1 MTLIA
6 TQLSHYGIVLATDSN
21 LTDSAYRF
29 ARQSR
34 KNFELP
40 HLRGGLSVAGC
51 WSVNG
56 IAMDEWMPRFIARP
70 ETFAG
75 GSLAA
80 FAGHLRMALESE
92 MLPAEKRLGS
102 MIHIAGYAREGDS
115 FHPEFY
121 FVRNFEKIEDD
132 GSYSGMSDTFASD
145 EQFWN
150 RDCQHR
156 ESPTGFSA
164 HGGEAHVYVNGFP
177 EGRIGYLAVQQ
188 CLIPFFGSMWGNPDW
203 RFHPPRSLQE
213 SMCYVRLFMAII
225 NGLFEVSDYPAPF
238 IGGEIQ
244 VIGIPPP

>member
-6 TQLSHYGIVLATDSN
+6 TQVSQYGIVLATDSN

-40 HLRGGLSVAGC
+40 HQRGGLSVAGC
-51 WSVNG
+51 WSVDG
-56 IAMDEWMPRFIARP
+56 VPMDEWMPRFIARP

-102 MIHIAGYAREGDS
+102 MIHIAGYAREGDG

-121 FVRNFEKIEDD
+121 FVRNFEKSEDD
-132 GSYSGMSDTFASD
+132 GRYSGISDTFASD
-145 EQFWN
+145 EHFWKGPIPKSG
-150 RDCQHR
+150 RSWYLWQP
-156 ESPTGFSA
+156 EKAGFSEKSDCIA
-164 HGGEAHVYVNGFP
+164 LYSGCESYHDLLDTA
-177 EGRIGYLAVQQ
+177 
-188 CLIPFFGSMWGNPDW
+188 CLF
-203 RFHPPRSLQE
+203 
-213 SMCYVRLFMAII
+213 
-225 NGLFEVSDYPAPF
+225 
-238 IGGEIQ
+238 
-244 VIGIPPP
+244 

>member
-6 TQLSHYGIVLATDSN
+6 TQVSQYGIVLATDSN

-40 HLRGGLSVAGC
+40 HQRGGLSVAGC
-51 WSVNG
+51 WSVDG
-56 IAMDEWMPRFIARP
+56 VPMDEWMPRFIARP

-102 MIHIAGYAREGDS
+102 MIHIAGYAREGDG

-121 FVRNFEKIEDD
+121 FVRNFEKSEDD
-132 GSYSGMSDTFASD
+132 GRYSGISDRHVCFGRAVLEGPDPKKRSILVPLAARKRR
-145 EQFWN
+145 FF
-150 RDCQHR
+150 R
-156 ESPTGFSA
+156 E
-164 HGGEAHVYVNGFP
+164 
-177 EGRIGYLAVQQ
+177 I
-188 CLIPFFGSMWGNPDW
+188 
-203 RFHPPRSLQE
+203 
-213 SMCYVRLFMAII
+213 
-225 NGLFEVSDYPAPF
+225 
-238 IGGEIQ
+238 
-244 VIGIPPP
+244 